1 VRGFDELERMWRES
15 PPPPRARGSV
25 HLICVRKPEGVKET
39 PRRIGVSIERGV
51 EGDRWLDKP
60 GRSVEE
66 QVTLMNARVAELIAT
81 AGVPLEAA
89 GDNFLVDLDL
99 TQEALPVGTRLRLG
113 SATLEI
119 SAKPHT
125 GCKKFK
131 ERFGMSA
138 LEWVNA
144 HKDRRLR
151 GVNCRV
157 VADGEVS
164 VGDLVEVLSI

>member
-1 VRGFDELERMWRES
+1 VRSIDELEELWQGS
-15 PPPPRARGSV
+15 PPPPRTRGSV
-25 HLICVRKPEGVKET
+25 RLICVRKPEGVKET
-39 PRRIGVSIERGV
+39 PPRIAVSSARGV
-51 EGDRWLDKP
+51 EGDRWFDKP
-60 GRSVEE
+60 GRSPDE
-66 QVTLMNARVAELIAT
+66 QVTLMSVRVAELIAS

-99 TQEALPVGTRLRLG
+99 TQDALPVGTRLRLG

-131 ERFGMSA
+131 ERFGISA

-144 HKDRRLR
+144 NKDRRLR

-164 VGDLVEVLSI
+164 VGDLVEVL